1 MSFLWYP
8 RYAPG
13 VLSLIF
19 CALAEKESKKM
30 WSKFAN
36 VTPA

>member
-1 MSFLWYP
+1 MPFLRYP

-19 CALAEKESKKM
+19 CVLAEKESKKI
-30 WSKFAN
+30 SKFAN